1 MREPVTTMDSRFSEP
16 DGVVTPWEVTRRA
29 LEAAGVC
36 WLTTIRVD
44 GRPHATPVVAVW
56 AEDALHFCTAEREQK
71 ALNLRDNPHVILTT
85 GCNDWDHGL
94 DVVVEG
100 DAVRV
105 SDQVALERLAQSWAT
120 KWDGRWQYL
129 VRDGYFY
136 HHDGADVLPDS
147 ILVFSVTPSK
157 VYAFAKGAFSHT
169 RHQF

>member
-1 MREPVTTMDSRFSEP
+1 MRQPMTTMDARYSEP
-16 DGVVTPWEVTRRA
+16 DGVVTPWEATRSA
-29 LEAAGVC
+29 LENAGVC
-36 WLTTIRVD
+36 WLTTVRAD
-44 GRPHATPVVAVW
+44 GRPHVTPVVGVW
-56 AEDALHFCTAEREQK
+56 SDDALHFCTAETEQK

-85 GCNDWDHGL
+85 GCNQWDEGL

-105 SDQVALERLAQSWAT
+105 TDHGALERLAGVWAT

-136 HHDGADVLPDS
+136 HHAGDDILPDS
-147 ILVFSVTPSK
+147 ILVFSVLPSK

>member
-1 MREPVTTMDSRFSEP
+1 MREPVTTMDARYSEP
-16 DGVVTPWEVTRRA
+16 DGVETPWEATRQA
-29 LEAAGVC
+29 LEEAGVC
-36 WLTTIRVD
+36 WLTTIRSN
-44 GRPHATPVVAVW
+44 GRPHVTPVVAVW
-56 AEDALHFCTAEREQK
+56 SDDALHFSTAETEQK
-71 ALNLRDNPHVILTT
+71 AFNLRDNPQVILTT
-85 GCNDWDHGL
+85 GRNDWDQGL

-105 SDQVALERLAQSWAT
+105 TDQAALERLARVWAT

-136 HHDGADVLPDS
+136 HHDGDDVLPDS
-147 ILVFSVTPSK
+147 ILVFSVTPSR

>member
-1 MREPVTTMDSRFSEP
+1 MREPVTTMDARFSEP
-16 DGVVTPWEVTRRA
+16 DGVVTPWEETRQA

-36 WLTTIRVD
+36 WLTTIRSD

-56 AEDALHFCTAEREQK
+56 SDDALHFCTAETEQK
-71 ALNLRDNPHVILTT
+71 ALNLRDNPHVLLTT
-85 GCNDWDHGL
+85 GCNQWDDGL

-100 DAVRV
+100 DAARV
-105 SDQVALERLAQSWAT
+105 TDHATLERLARVWAT

-136 HHDGADVLPDS
+136 HHDGDDVLPDS
-147 ILVFSVTPSK
+147 ILVFSVAPSR